1 MSQDEFL
8 NELETLIIEN
18 QETNF
23 KPKCIQKIQNF
34 TLTGKEYKFDNAAY
48 DPELL
53 LNSQKFI
60 SPKADALMSKIREL
74 DAADLKKHGKLFK
87 HFIFSHLKSS
97 SYGAKMVASVMTA
110 NGFNCGYSSSTITV
124 KNKKGEEN
132 VKYGPLVFKNA
143 NTLDQTKHDNFYL
156 LSSTTV
162 YEQAI
167 SVSAR
172 KNILAR
178 FNDRDTNENGSQ
190 IRFMIMDS
198 GFKEGIDLFD
208 VKYVHIFEPSIFLAE
223 QKQIIGRATRTCGQ
237 KGLEFHPVNG
247 WPLDVFIYDLEI
259 PQQLQGYFKGHRN
272 MSSLILDSMN
282 INYKLNTFQEE
293 LENVCIDYA
302 VDHELTRNIHDFTT
316 TGTMK
321 GGSKHDT
328 FQKMIM
334 EKYGQFTWDPVK
346 MENLCESSDDTTK
359 IELNPTQ
366 KFIKSFFTPHCAQ
379 KGLILNHS
387 VGTGKTCTA
396 IATASSSFEDEN
408 YTIIWVTRT
417 TLKNDLWKNVF
428 DKSCHAQITEM
439 INKEDFIMP
448 SDDKKRMKLLS
459 KSWKIRPMS
468 YKQFSNLLLEKNS
481 YYSSLV
487 NINGKFD
494 PLRKTLI
501 IIDEVHKL
509 FGGND
514 LSTLEKP
521 DTSILHKK
529 IMHSYSVSGSDSV
542 KLLLMSATPIVE
554 NPLEMIELIN
564 LCKLPTE
571 QLPTIYPKFEPMFL
585 NDHGNFTTQGKQKF
599 INHVTGLISYLNR
612 EKDARQFA
620 QPNVLINYVPLVE
633 NMDLINKFDKIFHRD
648 EILDNIA
655 NIEIRI
661 QEENSKFTDEL
672 REANTHMF
680 KHLHTKC
687 ESIDTKK
694 MQKQCT
700 RIVKRNIKLLIK
712 EIKDEQKDIKA
723 NVKELKGKIK
733 FSKQTKKDIMKQIKE
748 NITLDED
755 GLVLFKNTPYYQIQ
769 KKCGKKIKQMSD
781 LKEKLKQ
788 HPDIVEYQRQISNFN
803 MEIEDKRVHL
813 ERKLMKYKGLVL
825 KIKLMLKEDFNQ
837 LEKAVLRDNVKM
849 QQKSNKKL
857 INVGKKTTRKEVS
870 HIIKKR
876 NITLKNIKTF
886 TNEKKQYFK
895 GIIKENKTKK
905 TDLLKKERKLRT
917 TMRKQSEYQ
926 EEFSNTF
933 IKSRLDKYEQLIND
947 EIAGIQ

>member
-8 NELETLIIEN
+8 NELETLILEN
-18 QETNF
+18 QVTNF

-34 TLTGKEYKFDNAAY
+34 TITGKEYKFDNEAY
-48 DPELL
+48 EPELL

-60 SPKADALMSKIREL
+60 SPKADALMSKIRAL

-110 NGFNCGYSSSTITV
+110 NGFNCGYSSSKVTV
-124 KNKKGEEN
+124 KNKKGEEI
-132 VKYGPLVFKNA
+132 VKYGPLVFKNT
-143 NTLDQTKHDNFYL
+143 NTLNQTKHDNFYL

-208 VKYVHIFEPSIFLAE
+208 VKYVHIFEPSIFFAE

-293 LENVCIDYA
+293 LENVCIDNA
-302 VDHELTRNIHDFTT
+302 VDHELTRNIHEFTT
-316 TGTMK
+316 AGTMK

-366 KFIKSFFTPHCAQ
+366 KFIKSYFTPHSAQ

-529 IMHSYSVSGSDSV
+529 IMHSYSVSGPDSV

-599 INHVTGLISYLNR
+599 INHITGLISYLNR

-672 REANTHMF
+672 MEANTHMF

-687 ESIDTKK
+687 EVIDSKK
-694 MQKQCT
+694 IRKQCT
-700 RIVKRNIKLLIK
+700 HIVKRNIKLLIN
-712 EIKDEQKDIKA
+712 EINDEQKDIKA
-723 NVKELKGKIK
+723 NVTELKDKIK
-733 FSKQTKKDIMKQIKE
+733 FSKQTKKDIMNQIKA

-755 GLVLFKNTPYYQIQ
+755 GLVLFKNTPYYKIQ
-769 KKCGKKIKQMSD
+769 KKCGKKLKQMSD

-870 HIIKKR
+870 HIIKER
-876 NITLKNIKTF
+876 NITLKKIKTF

-895 GIIKENKTKK
+895 NIIKEKKTKRA
-905 TDLLKKERKLRT
+905 DLLKKERKLRT

-933 IKSRLDKYEQLIND
+933 IKSRLDKYEQLINA